1 VIVGSTTPR
10 LWTKPLVTGPP
21 GPCGCGCALTEETSY
36 GFDVV
41 RFAARTLRTPLDP
54 WQRWVAIHGG
64 ELLPDGRPRF
74 RRLLIL
80 VARQNGKTHLL
91 VVLTLWWMFV
101 ECVAMVLGTSTKL
114 EYAAESWRKA
124 CKLARRSPDLA
135 KEISHRR
142 AIRRAN
148 GEQELWRADEDELA
162 LEEGSR
168 YKIAASNEEGGRSLT
183 VDRLVLDELRHHYD
197 YSAYD
202 ASVPTTNAVPHA
214 QVWAISNAG
223 SARSV
228 VLNSLRADA
237 LAFITTGEGD
247 ERLGLFE
254 YSAPDGSSP
263 TDPRAL
269 AMANPNL
276 NHPSGRNPLDALIGE
291 AITAMRE
298 GGTKLQGFKTEA
310 MCMSVKTMDPAV
322 TPESWKRCE
331 DVGDLEALRD
341 RVVLF
346 VDISL
351 DGQHASLVA
360 GAVIPAELD
369 ERGVV
374 PPAPAE
380 LGEDEEPLLLPAER
394 VRIDVV
400 KAWSGPDCTIQLR
413 RELRSEVVRVRPRA
427 LGWFPNGPA
436 AEIATEL
443 AADEE
448 AAWPPAGVEIVEVR
462 KDLAAVCMGFAGQ
475 AKAGQI
481 AQPNDPMINAHVLG
495 AEKSYRGSTWVFVR
509 KGAGH
514 CDGAYAAAGVVHLA
528 RTLPPPPKPLP
539 RSKVI

>member
-21 GPCGCGCALTEETSY
+21 GPCGCGCALTEDTSY

-41 RFAARTLRTPLDP
+41 RFAANTLRTPLDP

-80 VARQNGKTHLL
+80 VARQNGKTLLL
-91 VVLTLWWMFV
+91 VVLSLWWMFV

-124 CKLARRSPDLA
+124 CRLARRSPALA
-135 KEISHRR
+135 KEISHRG
-142 AIRRAN
+142 AIRKAN
-148 GEQELWRADEDELA
+148 GEQELWRASEEELA
-162 LEEGSR
+162 LDEGSR

-214 QVWAISNAG
+214 QVWGISNAG

-254 YSAPDGSSP
+254 YSAPEGSSP
-263 TDPRAL
+263 IDPRAL

-310 MCMSVKTMDPAV
+310 MCMSVKVMDPAV

-331 DVGDLEALRD
+331 DVGDLEGLRD

-369 ERGVV
+369 ERGAV

-380 LGEDEEPLLLPAER
+380 LGKDEEPLLPPAER

-400 KAWSGPDCTIQLR
+400 KAWSGPDCTTQLR

-481 AQPNDPMINAHVLG
+481 AQPDDPMINAHVLG